1 MTLVPGQ
8 GTGTAPVGWGTTVGL
23 VSQPVLGPNPTRS
36 GLIFHNPSPVS
47 IAICPSTVNIG
58 VLGVYSSSG
67 PAPAG
72 VAAINGAGSITMSP
86 GDKLIIDVS
95 FPSGC
100 GWNAIASGALGVLT
114 IWEAP

>member
-8 GTGTAPVGWGTTVGL
+8 GTGTFPVGWGTTVGL
-23 VSQPVLGPNPTRS
+23 VSQPVLGQNPTRA
-36 GLIFHNPSPVS
+36 GLIFHNPSGVS
-47 IAICPSTVNIG
+47 IAICPANVNIG
-58 VLGVYSSSG
+58 VLGVYPNS
-67 PAPAG
+67 PAPVG
-72 VAAINGAGSITMSP
+72 VAVINGAGSITMSP

-100 GWNAIASGALGVLT
+100 GWNGVASGAGGVLT